1 MNPTIILLQA
11 KGGGKDQFIMMM
23 LVMAVLFFFM
33 IYPQMKKQKKAR
45 LFTDELK
52 KGDHIVTTGGIH
64 GKITQDQ
71 EKFFVIALEEGSIK
85 IEKSAVSMELTQA
98 HYPKEK

>member
-11 KGGGKDQFIMMM
+11 KGSSKDQFIMMM

-71 EKFFVIALEEGSIK
+71 EKFFIISVEEGSLK

>member
-1 MNPTIILLQA
+1 MNSTIILLQA
-11 KGGGKDQFIMMM
+11 KGGGQDQFIMMT

-45 LFTDELK
+45 LFTEELK
-52 KGDHIVTTGGIH
+52 KGDQIVTSGGIH

-71 EKFFVIALEEGSIK
+71 EKCFVITVEEGSLK
-85 IEKSAVSMELTQA
+85 IDKSAVSMELTQA